1 MENIL
6 ASGRR
11 QRFVTGLALAVAT
24 LVVAVVLVAASAP
37 PGWFVLVFALCA
49 GAAMLLLQA
58 RDCT

>member
-11 QRFVTGLALAVAT
+11 QRFITGLTLAVAT
-24 LVVAVVLVAASAP
+24 IVTAAVLVAVSAR

-49 GAAMLLLQA
+49 GATMLLLQA

>member
-11 QRFVTGLALAVAT
+11 QRFIMGLALSVAT
-24 LVVAVVLVAASAP
+24 IVTAVVLVAASAR
-37 PGWFVLVFALCA
+37 PGWFVLMFALCA